1 MPRRVGHQPIL
12 QGRSRRRGQPIPSKI
27 HMEQTRLEFL
37 QEALKKN
44 PDDSFARYALAM
56 EFSNAGQ
63 AESAWEH
70 FEYLL
75 TRHPEYAAT
84 YYQAGM
90 LLWKLGRR
98 EEAHK
103 VLSQGIEVTRRQ
115 GKNHAQSELERALEE
130 LASET

>member
-1 MPRRVGHQPIL
+1 MPRRAGHQPIL
-12 QGRSRRRGQPIPSKI
+12 EGRSLSPDQPIPLKI
-27 HMEQTRLEFL
+27 LMEQTRLDFL

-44 PDDSFARYALAM
+44 PDDTFGRYALAM
-56 EFSNAGQ
+56 EFANTGQ

-75 TRHPEYAAT
+75 AHHPEYSAT

-90 LLWKLGRR
+90 LLWKQGRR
-98 EEAHK
+98 DEAQK

-115 GKNHAQSELERALEE
+115 GKSHAQSELELALEE
-130 LASET
+130 LVSEA

>member
-1 MPRRVGHQPIL
+1 MPRPEGRQPIL
-12 QGRSRRRGQPIPSKI
+12 QGRSRNPGKPIPSKI
-27 HMEQTRLEFL
+27 LMEQTRLDFL

-44 PDDSFARYALAM
+44 PEDTFARYALAM
-56 EFSNAGQ
+56 EFSNTGN
-63 AESAWEH
+63 AESAWGH

-75 TRHPEYAAT
+75 AHHPDYSAT

-90 LLWKLGRR
+90 LLWKQGRR

-115 GKNHAQSELERALEE
+115 GKSHAQSELEKALEE
-130 LASET
+130 LASEM